1 MTKMTS
7 HRFNINGYHSNGITW
22 RPFLYTQAVRGNKND
37 EGGEGKEGKQ
47 SKLGRK

>member
-7 HRFNINGYHSNGITW
+7 RRFNINCIHGNDITR
-22 RPFLYTQAVRGNKND
+22 RPFLYTQEVRGK
-37 EGGEGKEGKQ
+37 EGLKEGKEGKQ